1 MAHMQKDAKRKK
13 EELSHTEKGDSK
25 AALNEHM

>member
-1 MAHMQKDAKRKK
+1 MAHMQKDANSKK
-13 EELSHTEKGDSK
+13 AELSHTDGGDSK